1 MKWILRV
8 FVFSAIVASASSVSA
23 DPLDGFDAYVE
34 SSMAEW
40 DVPGAAIAIVKD
52 DKIIYERGFG
62 VRDISGDDAVN
73 EHTLFAIGSTS
84 KAFTAAIIAMLVDE
98 GKMKWSDPV
107 AKHLPYFELFD
118 PLASRE
124 INIVDLMCHR
134 VGLARGDALW
144 YGTPYNREEILRR
157 IRYLEPSSSFRSRY
171 EYQNIMFLAAGE
183 AAAAANGVSWDDMI
197 ETRIFRPL
205 GMKRSRTTIRGLERV
220 RNVATPHAL
229 LGDGKLHTVKHR
241 NLDNIAPAGSIYSSV
256 HEMSQWIR
264 FQLANGEYGDKRLIS
279 EDGMEMMRTP
289 QINEPIWEAMKKPFP
304 SIHFTS
310 YGLGW
315 SLLDLHG
322 RMVMTHGGGIDGM
335 VTSVMIVP
343 EESLGVIILSNQS
356 PHLFSRAMSY
366 SVADRFL
373 TDEKRDISRIF
384 YEAYIDG
391 EASDKAA
398 RLEKEFSRLDD
409 TLPTAALAAYAG
421 RYNHTYY
428 GELEIRLED
437 GALVLDRGPQLIAD
451 LTHWHV
457 DQFEATD
464 RDPNSFYPF
473 EVKFEI
479 DSRGRVVSLDVEG
492 HGAYTRKSN
501 E

>member
-1 MKWILRV
+1 MN
-8 FVFSAIVASASSVSA
+8 VARRIFNIALLVGFASGA
-23 DPLDGFDAYVE
+23 LAAPLDGFDAYVE
-34 SSMAEW
+34 SSMKEW
-40 DVPGAAIAIVKD
+40 VIPGAAIAIVKD

-62 VRDISGDDAVN
+62 VRDHTGDKPVD

-98 GKMKWSDPV
+98 EKMNWSDKV
-107 AKHLPYFELFD
+107 ARHLPYFEMYD

-124 INIVDLMCHR
+124 INIADLLCHR

-144 YGTPYNREEILRR
+144 YGTEFSREEILRR
-157 IRYLEPSSSFRSRY
+157 IRYLKPSSSFRSRY

-183 AAAAANGVSWDDMI
+183 ASAAANGVSWDDMI

-205 GMKRSRTTIRGLERV
+205 GMKRSRTTIRGLDKV

-229 LGDGKLHTVKHR
+229 LADGELHTVKHR

-256 HEMSQWIR
+256 HEMCQWIR
-264 FQLANGEYGDKRLIS
+264 FQLANGEYGGKRLIS
-279 EDGMEMMRTP
+279 EKNMEMMRTP
-289 QINEPIWEAMKKPFP
+289 HINEPIWEAMKEPFP

-322 RMVMTHGGGIDGM
+322 RKVMTHGGGIDGM

-366 SVADRFL
+366 SVVDRFM
-373 TDEKRDISRIF
+373 TDEKRDISRMF
-384 YEAYIDG
+384 YEAYVEG
-391 EASDKAA
+391 EAQDSAA
-398 RLEKEFSRLDD
+398 RMEKEFNRRED
-409 TLPTAALAAYAG
+409 TQPTAALASYTG
-421 RYNHTYY
+421 RYENPYY
-428 GELEIRLED
+428 GELEIRLEE
-437 GALVLDRGPQLIAD
+437 GTLVLDRGPQLIAD

-457 DQFEATD
+457 DQFEALY
-464 RDPNSFYPF
+464 RDPNAITPF
-473 EVKFEI
+473 EIKFEV
-479 DSRGRVVSLDVEG
+479 DANAKVVALDFQG
-492 HGAYTRKSN
+492 HGTYAKN
-501 E
+501 K